1 MNPRR
6 TNKETSQL
14 IPSIVSALLL
24 AAIAFLLGAARTQ
37 AQCTQILSGL
47 REPIGSGLTDQ
58 GNLLISESGTGE
70 AHTGRLLIVD
80 PDGNLRTL
88 LDGLPSAPADVGDP
102 SGPTGFVMRGRI
114 LYLLIGTGDVGIMCP
129 RPGTTLENP
138 NGPSSPIFSS
148 ILAIHISPFVER
160 NTMGFTL
167 APEEEQAL
175 ADGQV
180 VTLSNGG
187 PDKITIQVV
196 VDFPNFIPFPLP
208 DVPDNIQVSNPY
220 GLAHIG
226 NMLYATD
233 GGRNH
238 VWQVNLR
245 THAFS
250 PLVAFPDIPNPLFP
264 DLGGPFLQAVPTG
277 IAVADGQLLVTLL
290 RGAPFPTGTS
300 TVEQIDPGTGSDTE
314 FISNLTTAIDIRPF
328 RGRSSSGYLVL
339 EASSEGP
346 FFSGPG
352 TVLRFDDPADPPVV
366 LADCLTPVPS
376 SMTFNNRNKTLYVT
390 QTDGELIAISLQ

>member
-1 MNPRR
+1 MNR
-6 TNKETSQL
+6 TKTRKS
-14 IPSIVSALLL
+14 IPHFIHSLTAALTL
-24 AAIAFLLGAARTQ
+24 AAAFLLGAARAQ
-37 AQCTQILSGL
+37 AQCTEILSDL

-58 GNLLISESGTGE
+58 GNLLIAESGNGE
-70 AHTGRLLIVD
+70 AHTGRLSLVD
-80 PDGNLRTL
+80 PQGNRRTL

-102 SGPTGFVMRGRI
+102 SGPTGFIMRGRT
-114 LYLLIGTGDVGIMCP
+114 LYLLMGVGDVGIMGP

-160 NTMGFTL
+160 NTAGFTL
-167 APEEEQAL
+167 APADEQTL
-175 ADGQV
+175 ADGQI

-187 PDKITIQVV
+187 RDRITIQLV

-208 DVPDNIQVSNPY
+208 DVPDNIEVSNPF
-220 GLAHIG
+220 GLAAIG
-226 NMLYATD
+226 KMLYATD

-238 VWQVNLR
+238 LWQVDLM
-245 THAFS
+245 TGAFS

-264 DLGGPFLQAVPTG
+264 NLGGPFLQAVPTG
-277 IAVADGQLLVTLL
+277 IAAVNGQLLVTLL

-300 TVEQIDPGTGSDTE
+300 TVEQIDPQTGSDTE

-328 RGRSSSGYLVL
+328 GGRFASGYLVL

-346 FFSGPG
+346 FFAGPG
-352 TVLRFDDPADPPVV
+352 TVLRVDDPANPPVV

-376 SMTFNNRNKTLYVT
+376 SMTYKKRNKTLYVT
-390 QTDGELIAISLQ
+390 QTDGKLIAIPLQ

>member
-1 MNPRR
+1 MNR
-6 TNKETSQL
+6 TKIHKRIPHL
-14 IPSIVSALLL
+14 IHSLTSALVL
-24 AAIAFLLGAARTQ
+24 AAIAFFSAARAQ
-37 AQCTQILSGL
+37 AQCTEILSDL
-47 REPIGSGLTDQ
+47 REPIGSGLTDR
-58 GNLLISESGTGE
+58 GNLLIAESGTGE
-70 AHTGRLLIVD
+70 AHTGRVSLVD
-80 PDGNLRTL
+80 PDGNRRTL

-102 SGPTGFVMRGRI
+102 SGPTGFIMRGRT
-114 LYLLIGTGDVGIMCP
+114 LFLLIGVGDVGIIGP

-148 ILAIHISPFVER
+148 ILKIHISPFVER
-160 NTMGFTL
+160 NTAGFTL
-167 APEEEQAL
+167 SAEAEEAL
-175 ADGQV
+175 ANGQV

-187 PDKITIQVV
+187 RDKITIQLV

-220 GLAHIG
+220 ALAALGH
-226 NMLYATD
+226 MLYATD

-238 VWQVNLR
+238 LWQVDL
-245 THAFS
+245 TSGAFS

-264 DLGGPFLQAVPTG
+264 TIGGPFLQAVPTG
-277 IAVADGQLLVTLL
+277 IAINNGQLFVTLL

-300 TVEQIDPGTGSDTE
+300 TVEQIDPRTGNDTE

-328 RGRSSSGYLVL
+328 EGGFASKYLVL

-346 FFSGPG
+346 LFAGPG
-352 TVLRFDDPADPPVV
+352 TVLRFDDPAGPPVV

-376 SMTFNNRNKTLYVT
+376 SMTYNKGNKTLYVT
-390 QTDGELIAISLQ
+390 EVDGRLIAIPLQ

>member
-6 TNKETSQL
+6 TNEETSQL

-114 LYLLIGTGDVGIMCP
+114 LYLLIGTGDVGIMGP

-208 DVPDNIQVSNPY
+208 DVPDNIQVSKPLRS
-220 GLAHIG
+220 GTHWKHALCDRWRTEPRLAG
-226 NMLYATD
+226 QSQDPRLLAARRSV
-233 GGRNH
+233 GR
-238 VWQVNLR
+238 
-245 THAFS
+245 A
-250 PLVAFPDIPNPLFP
+250 PA
-264 DLGGPFLQAVPTG
+264 LQA
-277 IAVADGQLLVTLL
+277 
-290 RGAPFPTGTS
+290 
-300 TVEQIDPGTGSDTE
+300 GSQGFE
-314 FISNLTTAIDIRPF
+314 SPCLHSRRP
-328 RGRSSSGYLVL
+328 
-339 EASSEGP
+339 
-346 FFSGPG
+346 
-352 TVLRFDDPADPPVV
+352 
-366 LADCLTPVPS
+366 
-376 SMTFNNRNKTLYVT
+376 
-390 QTDGELIAISLQ
+390 